1 MPRVTRAYAES
12 VDAARA
18 RYPLWEYDHTPFA
31 AGTRIL
37 DVGFGDGDDLRAL
50 AARGC
55 TAVGIDVGLA
65 PDSRS
70 VLGVARLLLARAEH
84 LPFRDASFDGA
95 VMKVVLPLTDERM
108 VVREVARVLRPGAV
122 WELTVHGIGYYLRML
137 LLAPLRRRIYAAR
150 TILNT
155 LVYRLTGARWLVG
168 TTIYQSTARLRRDLR
183 RHGIRVTRVTPSP
196 TFAGLPYFIYMRVE
210 KAGGPAATSA
220 DGRGR
225 APSA

>member
-1 MPRVTRAYAES
+1 MTRVTREYATS

-18 RYPLWEYDHTPFA
+18 RYVLWEYDHTPFG
-31 AGTRIL
+31 AGARIL
-37 DVGFGDGDDLRAL
+37 DVGFGDGDDLRSL

-55 TAVGIDVGLA
+55 TAVGIDVALA
-65 PDSRS
+65 RDSRS
-70 VLGVARLLLARAEH
+70 LQGARILLARAEH

-95 VMKVVLPLTDERM
+95 VMKVVLPYTEERM
-108 VVREVARVLRPGAV
+108 AVSEIARVLRPGAG
-122 WELTVHGIGYYLRML
+122 WELTVHGIGYYLRIL
-137 LLAPLRRRIYAAR
+137 LLAPVRRRVYAAR

-155 LVYRLTGARWLVG
+155 LLYRATGWRWLLG
-168 TTIYQSTARLRRDLR
+168 TTIYQSSARLTRDLQ
-183 RHGIRVTRVTPSP
+183 RHRVRVTRVTPSP